1 MILSWQQYYN
11 LHKGTRSISEVTRD
25 YYLYTQQNEVWEQ
38 PLLPYHY
45 NGGGGEDPVIETPQP
60 EGFILLEN
68 GDILLQENGNK
79 IYL

>member
-45 NGGGGEDPVIETPQP
+45 IAGGSESILVEKTEP
-60 EGFILLEN
+60 EGFVLQEN
-68 GDILLQENGNK
+68 GNILLQENGNK